1 MGVGAWF
8 GESNCNFIL
17 KASQPEDLKSM
28 SQRAL
33 FSEWISGFFHTE
45 RKKAV
50 SSFFRQF
57 QKEFDNILFLQL
69 SMFSSV
75 AQSCLTL
82 CDPVNCHMLGL
93 PVHHQLPEFIQTHVH
108 WVGDAIQTF
117 HPLSSPSSPALN
129 LSQHQGLYKWVS
141 SPHQVAKVLDFQLSI
156 PGLERSSGE
165 GNGVP
170 STVFWPGKSQEW
182 RDLGGYSPWGR
193 KELNMSE
200 WLTLS
205 LS

>member
-28 SQRAL
+28 PQRAL
-33 FSEWISGFFHTE
+33 FEWISGFFHTE
-45 RKKAV
+45 RKKVV
-50 SSFFRQF
+50 SSFCRQF

-69 SMFSSV
+69 SVFSSV

-82 CDPVNCHMLGL
+82 CDPVNCHTPGL
-93 PVHHQLPEFIQTHVH
+93 PVHHQLLEFIQTHVH
-108 WVGDAIQTF
+108 WVGDAIQPF
-117 HPLSSPSSPALN
+117 HPLSSPSPPSLN
-129 LSQHQGLYKWVS
+129 LSQHQDLFKWVS
-141 SPHQVAKVLDFQLSI
+141 SLHQVAKVLYFQLSI

-170 STVFWPGKSQEW
+170 STVFLPGKSQGQ
-182 RDLGGYSPWGR
+182 RDLGGVTLQGVTNNWT
-193 KELNMSE
+193 
-200 WLTLS
+200 WLS
-205 LS
+205 D